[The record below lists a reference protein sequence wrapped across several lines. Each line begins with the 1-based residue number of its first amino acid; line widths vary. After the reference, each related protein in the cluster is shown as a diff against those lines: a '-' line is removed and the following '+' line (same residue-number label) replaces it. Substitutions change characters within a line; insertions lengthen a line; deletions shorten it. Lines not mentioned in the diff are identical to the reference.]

1 MAKVELRSCL
11 VSQLVA
17 EHERFFVRQRTTFEV
32 RALRA
37 DKAGDAGRKRAG
49 RRLSVSR
56 QRVLPD
62 DR

>member
-32 RALRA
+32 ALRA

-49 RRLSVSR
+49 RR
-56 QRVLPD
+56 PK
-62 DR
+62 